1 MFISSL
7 LNNQYNGFIRQNKS
21 GLIALV
27 KAIDILIIIITYHIF
42 INEEKSHIEDK
53 QALILISSVLTFLFF
68 STFNNLYGIPRG
80 VRFLFICKNIVTAW
94 SASIF
99 STAVFSLVSQYIDYS
114 NIQLYY
120 PWIIITPVCLIGWH
134 FFLRLVLIALRKIG
148 INSKSTVIFGAT
160 RLGLDLQS
168 IILKEPWMGLN
179 LIGFFDDRK
188 PGVENRTT
196 DVNVIGT
203 FDDLVKKAKNNEIDV
218 IFITLPMRSEKRI
231 KSIIDDLGDSSTVVY
246 YIPDLFVFDLLGS
259 KIENYNGLPSIC
271 VYDIPH
277 AGIDGIS
284 KRILDIG
291 VSSIILC
298 LIALPMLAIS
308 IGIKLTSP
316 GPIFFAQKR
325 YGLRGEEIKVLK
337 FRTMTVC
344 EDGNNVK
351 QATRGDSRITP
362 FGEFLRRTSL
372 DELPQFFNTLHGTM
386 SIVGPR
392 PHAVMHNEMYRSLIK
407 GYMLRHNVKPG
418 ITGLAQIRGFRGE
431 TDTIDKMERRIRSDL
446 EYIHYWSVW
455 MDIEIIFKTIFKGFV
470 NKNAY

>member
-1 MFISSL
+1 MFLGSL

-21 GLIALV
+21 ALIALV
-27 KAIDILIIIITYHIF
+27 KVIDILIIILTYHIY
-42 INEEKSHIEDK
+42 INGERNNIEDK
-53 QALILISSVLTFLFF
+53 QALVLIASVLTFLFF

-80 VRFLFICKNIVTAW
+80 VRFLFICKNIITAW
-94 SASIF
+94 TASIF
-99 STAVFSLVSQYIDYS
+99 STAIFSVITGYIDYQ
-114 NIQLYY
+114 NYHNYY
-120 PWIIITPVCLIGWH
+120 SWIIITPLSLIGWH
-134 FFLRLVLIALRKIG
+134 FLLRLTLFALRKIG
-148 INSKSTVIFGAT
+148 VNSKATAIFGAT

-168 IILKEPWMGLN
+168 IILKEPWMGLE
-179 LIGFFDDRK
+179 LVGFFDDRS
-188 PGVENRTT
+188 PGIENRTADT
-196 DVNVIGT
+196 AVIGT
-203 FDDLVKKAKNNEIDV
+203 FADLVNRAKNNQIDV

-231 KSIIDDLGDSSTVVY
+231 KSIIDNLGDSSTVVY
-246 YIPDLFVFDLLGS
+246 YIPDLFIFDLLGS

-284 KRILDIG
+284 KRILDII

-298 LIALPMLAIS
+298 LIAIPLILIS
-308 IGIKLTSP
+308 TGIKLSSP
-316 GPIFFAQKR
+316 GPIFFVQKR

-344 EDGNNVK
+344 EDSDNVK
-351 QATRGDSRITP
+351 QATKGDSRITR

-372 DELPQFFNTLHGTM
+372 DELPQFFNTLQGTM

-392 PHAVMHNEMYRSLIK
+392 PHAVAHNELYRSLIK

-431 TDTIDKMERRIRSDL
+431 TDTIDKMEKRIRSDL

-455 MDIEIIFKTIFKGFV
+455 MDIEIIFTTIFKGFI

>member
-1 MFISSL
+1 MFIGSL

-21 GLIALV
+21 ALIALV
-27 KAIDILIIIITYHIF
+27 KVIDILIIILTFHIY
-42 INEEKSHIEDK
+42 INGEKNHIEDK
-53 QALILISSVLTFLFF
+53 QALVLIASVLTFLFF

-99 STAVFSLVSQYIDYS
+99 STAVFSLIADYVDS
-114 NIQLYY
+114 ENYKTFY
-120 PWIIITPVCLIGWH
+120 PWVIITPLCLIGWH
-134 FFLRLVLIALRKIG
+134 FLLRLILIALRKVG
-148 INSKSTVIFGAT
+148 INSKTTAIFGAT
-160 RLGLDLQS
+160 RLGLDLRS
-168 IILKEPWMGLN
+168 IILKEPWMGLE
-179 LIGFFDDRK
+179 LVGFFDDRT
-188 PGVENRTT
+188 PGKDNRTADT
-196 DVNVIGT
+196 EVIGT
-203 FDDLVKKAKNNEIDV
+203 FDDLVKRAKNNEIDV
-218 IFITLPMRSEKRI
+218 IFITLPMRSEQRI
-231 KSIIDDLGDSSTVVY
+231 KSIIDNLGDSSTVVY

-291 VSSIILC
+291 VSSIILSI
-298 LIALPMLAIS
+298 IALPMLIIS

-316 GPIFFAQKR
+316 GPIFFVQKR

-337 FRTMTVC
+337 FRTMKVC

-351 QATRGDSRITP
+351 QATKGDSRITP
-362 FGEFLRRTSL
+362 FGQFLRRTSL
-372 DELPQFFNTLHGTM
+372 DELPQFFNTLQGTM

-392 PHAVMHNEMYRSLIK
+392 PHAVAHNELYRSLIK

-418 ITGLAQIRGFRGE
+418 ITGLAQIRGLRGE
-431 TDTIDKMERRIRSDL
+431 TDTIDKMEKRIRSDL

-455 MDIEIIFKTIFKGFV
+455 MDIEIIFTTIFKGFV

>member
-1 MFISSL
+1 MFIGSL

-21 GLIALV
+21 ALIALV
-27 KAIDILIIIITYHIF
+27 KVIDILIIILAFHVY
-42 INEEKSHIEDK
+42 INEEKNNIEDR

-94 SASIF
+94 GASIF
-99 STAVFSLVSQYIDYS
+99 ATATFSLTTHYIDSKNY
-114 NIQLYY
+114 QLFY
-120 PWIIITPVCLIGWH
+120 PWIIFTPLFLIGWH
-134 FFLRLVLIALRKIG
+134 FLLRLILIALRKIG
-148 INSKSTVIFGAT
+148 INSKSTAIFGAT

-179 LIGFFDDRK
+179 LVGFFDDRK
-188 PGVENRTT
+188 TGIENRTAE
-196 DVNVIGT
+196 VNAIGT
-203 FDDLVKKAKNNEIDV
+203 FHDLVKMAKNNEIDV
-218 IFITLPMRSEKRI
+218 IFITLPMRSETRI
-231 KSIIDDLGDSSTVVY
+231 KSIVDNLSDSSTVVY
-246 YIPDLFVFDLLGS
+246 YIPDLFVFDLLGT

-277 AGIDGIS
+277 SGIDGIS
-284 KRILDIG
+284 KRILDIII
-291 VSSIILC
+291 SSIILC
-298 LIALPMLAIS
+298 IIALPMLLIS

-316 GPIFFAQKR
+316 GPVFFIQKR

-344 EDGNNVK
+344 EDDNIIK
-351 QATRGDSRITP
+351 QATKGDSRITP

-372 DELPQFFNTLHGTM
+372 DELPQFFNALQGTM

-392 PHAVMHNEMYRSLIK
+392 PHAVTHNEMYRSLIK

-418 ITGLAQIRGFRGE
+418 ITGLAQIRGYRGE

-455 MDIEIIFKTIFKGFV
+455 MDIEIILTTIFKGFV